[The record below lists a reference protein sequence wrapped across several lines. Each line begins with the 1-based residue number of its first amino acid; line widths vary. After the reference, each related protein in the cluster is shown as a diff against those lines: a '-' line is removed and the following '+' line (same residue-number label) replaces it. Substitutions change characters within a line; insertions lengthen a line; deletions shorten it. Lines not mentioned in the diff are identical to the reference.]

1 MILIDVICIEFKRK
15 SNMTFV
21 FLLLNWP
28 QVLTIF
34 MTDLLYSISVYE
46 YYAIGSS
53 SDVYLLGKLC
63 GYEVQMDI
71 YNIYFLNEDS
81 PDCKPREKD
90 ICIE

>member
-15 SNMTFV
+15 SNITFV

-34 MTDLLYSISVYE
+34 MIDLLYSISVYE

-53 SDVYLLGKLC
+53 SVVY
-63 GYEVQMDI
+63 
-71 YNIYFLNEDS
+71 
-81 PDCKPREKD
+81 
-90 ICIE
+90 